1 MLVKLKDICTIKS
14 SKRIFEKEYV
24 ESGIPFIRGKEIT
37 DKSISNPDNKFECYI
52 SKERFLEL
60 KESFGVPQ
68 VGDILMTAVGTVGNT
83 YYINKQI
90 DFYYKDGNVIQF
102 TNFSKKINSEY
113 LYFFFN
119 SSLFNFI
126 LNNILIGAVQKAL
139 TMDMLKEI
147 EIELPSLEIQN
158 KIVNI
163 LSNIDNQ
170 IERNNA
176 MTKRLQVLGNTI
188 YSKIMTSFKTPK
200 LLGDLVE
207 MYQPE
212 TITSDKFVVNGD
224 YPVYGAGGIIGF
236 YNKYNHEEPQLMVSC
251 RGICGKA
258 ELSLPKSFIIGN
270 QMVIKPKNKKI
281 KYFLYNYLLNCDLSC
296 IETGSVQK
304 QITRTNLEKL
314 QILLPNEDVI
324 SEYYNI
330 FENVYTQKTKI
341 ILETERLINL
351 KEKLLPL
358 LINGQLN
365 I

>member
-60 KESFGVPQ
+60 KESVGVPQ
-68 VGDILMTAVGTVGNT
+68 VGDILITAVGTVGNT

-102 TNFSKKINSEY
+102 TNFSKEINSKY

-119 SSLFNFI
+119 SSLFYII

-147 EIELPSLEIQN
+147 KIDLPSKEVQD

-188 YSKIMTSFKTPK
+188 YSKEINKDTRYFNLKTVANISTGKEDANFASP
-200 LLGDLVE
+200 
-207 MYQPE
+207 
-212 TITSDKFVVNGD
+212 NG
-224 YPVYGAGGIIGF
+224 
-236 YNKYNHEEPQLMVSC
+236 KYNFYTCSEEISKC
-251 RGICGKA
+251 DEFA
-258 ELSLPKSFIIGN
+258 FDGN
-270 QMVIKPKNKKI
+270 
-281 KYFLYNYLLNCDLSC
+281 S
-296 IETGSVQK
+296 
-304 QITRTNLEKL
+304 
-314 QILLPNEDVI
+314 ILIAGNGNFNVK
-324 SEYYNI
+324 YYNGKFNAYQRTYVIQNNTLFGNIYYSSLRSIDSFSKNANGSIIKFITLGLVQDIQIPI
-330 FENVYTQKTKI
+330 FTDKVNHILNDIVSKLNEI
-341 ILETERLINL
+341 ILETEKLNEL
-351 KEKLLPL
+351 KNTLLPL
-358 LINGQLN
+358 LINGQLEV
-365 I
+365 